1 VFLGVGLV
9 ATIVV
14 TVVITRLAKK
24 ALKKTGA
31 TKQGHE
37 N

>member
-1 VFLGVGLV
+1 LV

-14 TVVITRLAKK
+14 TIWVSRIAKN

-31 TKQGHE
+31 AEKKE
-37 N
+37 K